1 MSELDTELRPAASG
15 IAGGRIARSM
25 LSRAGMEIKQAMPG
39 RLRVR
44 IRALRGQ
51 GRKAAWMRRQV
62 SSLSGVSEVSSR
74 NLTGSLIV
82 LYRADALS
90 TDALL
95 RAMLRAV
102 QELKGIEP
110 SALPLEEE
118 QAAACPGGAACCA
131 CPPGERTG
139 AFTRA
144 LWLSGVMLY
153 AGLRTVAL
161 RLPLVQSPFG
171 VIGLA
176 ASLAAFSLGREV
188 LQDARQCPKMTVK
201 PLLAAGSAL
210 SIVMGQPFSAL
221 QILWMYNVA
230 EAGEEYINRSSR
242 KAIAGLLE
250 IAPKTAFIM
259 REGME
264 VEVDIAAISP
274 GDVVA
279 VHAGERMPVDGHVLD
294 GEALLDESSINGRSE
309 FQQKRRGDE
318 VYAGTMLFQ
327 GVLIVKTTR
336 AGGDTYLAR
345 IVRMVDEAL
354 ATRAPIEHKADQLAS
369 RLMKL
374 GFAATAATWLLTFD
388 PLRTLTVLLLMS
400 CPCATVLAAS
410 SAVTA
415 ALANAARRSILIK
428 GGLYLEQI
436 GRADLFCFDKTG
448 TLTQETPKVVSVHTR
463 MPSISSERLLSMA
476 ATAESHNQHPLA
488 QAIITAAKDAGAEIK
503 PHAVCE
509 FMAGRGVLCTVGG
522 DAVILV
528 GNARFMDEQ
537 QVDIGWFRK
546 KAAMELE
553 LGNTAVYIAKNGSAL
568 GMLGI
573 ANPVRPEALSTLEAL
588 RAGGVRE
595 LSLITGDTQASAA
608 GLMQQ
613 FPFDE
618 CRAEL
623 LPEDKAARVDE
634 LRQRG
639 VVVMVGDG
647 VNDALALARADI
659 GIAMGSAGAEAAME
673 AADIALADS
682 NLEGLLA
689 LRSLSHQTMRIIE
702 QNHFLAVS
710 TDLIGTLLAMAG
722 KLHPVLAG
730 LIHILHTGG
739 ILLNSGR
746 LLAWEPP
753 AKPGGRCNGGHFENR
768 HSDETV
774 HENSTSSAISG

>member
-1 MSELDTELRPAASG
+1 MLRQAG
-15 IAGGRIARSM
+15 I
-25 LSRAGMEIKQAMPG
+25 EIKQTMPG

-44 IRALRGQ
+44 IRALRGL
-51 GRKAAWMRRQV
+51 GRRAAWMRLQILQLNGVQQV
-62 SSLSGVSEVSSR
+62 LSR
-74 NLTGSLIV
+74 DLTGSLIV
-82 LYRADALS
+82 LFQADILDCPTVLAGVYS
-90 TDALL
+90 S
-95 RAMLRAV
+95 V
-102 QELKGIEP
+102 QTLKGLNP
-110 SALPLEEE
+110 DTLPPVDEK
-118 QAAACPGGAACCA
+118 QADTCCQAGSACCA
-131 CPPGERTG
+131 CSSGEGSSG
-139 AFTRA
+139 AFKRA

-153 AGLRTVAL
+153 AGMRTVVL

-171 VIGLA
+171 VIGIA
-176 ASLAAFSLGREV
+176 ASLAAFSLSREAV
-188 LQDARQCPKMTVK
+188 RDVRQCPKLTVK
-201 PLLAAGSAL
+201 PLLAAGSVL
-210 SIVMGQPFSAL
+210 SIVMGQSFSAL

-242 KAIAGLLE
+242 KAIGNLLE
-250 IAPKTAFIM
+250 VAPKTAFIM
-259 REGME
+259 RQGME
-264 VEVDIAAISP
+264 VEVDIAAIRP

-279 VHAGERMPVDGHVLD
+279 VHAGERMPVDGHVAD
-294 GEALLDESSINGRSE
+294 GEALLDESSITGRSE
-309 FQQKRRGDE
+309 FQLKQRGDQ
-318 VYAGTMLFQ
+318 VYAGTMLSQ
-327 GVLIVKTTR
+327 GVLIVKTAR

-374 GFAATAATWLLTFD
+374 GFTATAITWFCTFD

-436 GRADLFCFDKTG
+436 GKADLFCFDKTG
-448 TLTQETPKVVSVHTR
+448 TLTRETPEVMSVHTR
-463 MPSISSERLLSMA
+463 VPSISRERLLGMA

-488 QAIITAAKDAGAEIK
+488 QAIITAAREAGAEIE
-503 PHAVCE
+503 PHAICE

-522 DAVILV
+522 DAVILA
-528 GNARFMDEQ
+528 GNGRFMDEQ
-537 QVDIGWFRK
+537 QVDTSWFRK

-553 LGNTAVYIAKNGSAL
+553 LGNTVVYIAKNGSAV

-573 ANPVRPEALSTLEAL
+573 ANPVRPEALPTLEAL
-588 RAGGVRE
+588 RADGVRE

-608 GLMQQ
+608 SLMQQ
-613 FPFDE
+613 FPFNE

-702 QNHFLAVS
+702 QNHALAVG
-710 TDLIGTLLAMAG
+710 TDLVGTVLAMAG
-722 KLHPVLAG
+722 RLHPVLAG
-730 LIHILHTGG
+730 MIHILHTGG
-739 ILLNSGR
+739 ILINSSR

-753 AKPGGRCNGGHFENR
+753 ATQGGPHNDTGKSAAAR
-768 HSDETV
+768 HSQEESAEGRHVEETG
-774 HENSTSSAISG
+774 HGSRGISA